1 MTPRPAIRVRGARQN
16 NLKGVDL
23 DLPLGELHVVTG
35 VSGSGKSSLA
45 FDTVHGEGQRR
56 YVETFSSYARQFLD
70 RMDKPRF
77 DEGGGI
83 DGIPPSIAI
92 DQTNPVRTSRS
103 TVGTMTELN
112 DHLKLLFARAAVLHC
127 QGCGAPVRRDTPRSI
142 MNSIRD
148 AHLERIMVTFDVPVP
163 ESFSPAEIVGLLA
176 GQGYTRVHRE
186 HLDRIEVIA
195 DRLRLDSGS
204 SDSRARAVEA
214 IERAL
219 NAGRGRLTVYLLDAQ
234 RRARSPRRFSTT
246 LHCAGCDIEYR
257 EPLPSM
263 FSFNS
268 PLGACE
274 TCRGFGRT
282 MGIDYGLVVPDE
294 SKTLGEGAIRPWL
307 SKSYRQCQRDLVRYA
322 RRSGVALDRPWR
334 ELDDATRE
342 WVLEGEADF
351 DEDGWYGVRRF
362 FDWLETKSYRMHI
375 RVLLSRYRSYR
386 ECPACRGARLKH
398 QALLWRVGTGADA
411 RKALGREA
419 AHRPPDASLDAAA
432 FTKQPGL
439 CIHDVMRLPLA
450 RCRRFFDELRL
461 RAPLDD
467 AAELLL
473 AEIRGRLGYLVEVG
487 LGYLTL
493 DRQSRTLS
501 GGEVQRINLTT
512 ALGTSLVNTLFV
524 LDEPSIGLHAR
535 DIARIVSVL
544 HKLREAGNTLLV
556 VEHDPQVMLA
566 ADRIVDMGPGP
577 GERGGEIVFRGSPS
591 ALLRSRRSLTA
602 AWLRGERRI
611 ETRAPAPT
619 TAPCGTHRD
628 SGRSRSQSRRHRR
641 RHSAP
646 ALRLRDWRQRLGQV
660 HPGRRGAVPRRVQTA
675 RARRRGAGRTPDDP
689 RARIAGRR
697 RARRPGAH
705 RQDHPLEPRELRRR
719 AGRDPEAF
727 RGRTDRDRA
736 RIHRGN
742 VQLQLRQRALP
753 ELRRERLRA
762 RRDAVPERR
771 VPALPRLRRP
781 PLSKRSARR
790 EDPPDERCRR
800 RDGNR
805 QSR

>member
-1 MTPRPAIRVRGARQN
+1 M
-16 NLKGVDL
+16 
-23 DLPLGELHVVTG
+23 VTG

-45 FDTVHGEGQRR
+45 FDTVYSEGQRR

-77 DEGGGI
+77 DEAGGI

-127 QGCGAPVRRDTPRSI
+127 RGCGAPVRRDSPRSI
-142 MNSIRD
+142 LAAIRD
-148 AHLERIMVTFDVPVP
+148 AGLDRIMVTFDVPVP
-163 ESFSPAEIVGLLA
+163 ERFTPAEIVALLA

-186 HLDRIEVIA
+186 HPDRIEVIA
-195 DRLRLDSGS
+195 DRLRLDPDSGS
-204 SDSRARAVEA
+204 DTRARAVEA

-219 NAGRGRLTVYLLDAQ
+219 KAGRGRLTVYRLDAQ

-322 RRSGVALDRPWR
+322 RRSEVPLDVPWR

-351 DEDGWYGVRRF
+351 DEDGWYGARRF

-386 ECPACRGARLKH
+386 ECPECRGARLKP
-398 QALLWRVGTGADA
+398 QALLWRVGTRADA
-411 RKALGREA
+411 RKALGAEP
-419 AHRPPDASLDAAA
+419 AHRPPGATLDDAAFA
-432 FTKQPGL
+432 RQPGL
-439 CIHDVMRLPLA
+439 CIHDVMRLPLD
-450 RCRRFFDELRL
+450 RCRQFFDDLRL

-467 AAELLL
+467 ATELLL

-544 HKLREAGNTLLV
+544 RKLREAGNTLLV

-577 GERGGEIVFRGSPS
+577 GERGGEIVFRGSPR

-611 ETRAPAPT
+611 EPRAPAPAT
-619 TAPCGTHRD
+619 SERIEVRGARAHNLAGIDVDIPLRRFVCVTGV
-628 SGRSRSQSRRHRR
+628 SGSGKSTLAVRR
-641 RHSAP
+641 
-646 ALRLRDWRQRLGQV
+646 
-660 HPGRRGAVPRRVQTA
+660 AVPRRVQA
-675 RARRRGAGRTPDDP
+675 PGARRRGTGRARCDP
-689 RARIAGRR
+689 RARSAARR
-697 RARRPGAH
+697 GARRPVAH
-705 RQDHPLEPRELRRR
+705 RQDHPLEPCELRGCARC
-719 AGRDPEAF
+719 DPQAL
-727 RGRTDRDRA
+727 RGRTRGHRA
-736 RIHRGN
+736 RVHHGD

-753 ELRRERLRA
+753 ELRWERLRA
-762 RRDAVPERR
+762 RRDAVPQRR

-790 EDPPDERCRR
+790 EDPPAGRGRDHRR
-800 RDGNR
+800 RRRG
-805 QSR
+805 